1 MHASCILLYGMAF
14 GKKGLFST
22 LDVMSVEQKGK
33 EKGETSVIVKI
44 IGGGI
49 HEHYCLA

>member
-1 MHASCILLYGMAF
+1 MHHAFYYMAWHLV
-14 GKKGLFST
+14 KKGLFST
-22 LDVMSVEQKGK
+22 LDVMSVEQKEK

>member
-1 MHASCILLYGMAF
+1 MAMAWHLV
-14 GKKGLFST
+14 KKGLFSIH
-22 LDVMSVEQKGK
+22 LMSTQQKGK